1 MNRPTFAP
9 APASPSGSAR
19 EVPSEPLTRVAGIDW
34 ASTEHVVCVVGT
46 TGTEI
51 GQVIA
56 RFTITHTRAGLHKL
70 LTRLRELQVVRVG
83 IERPDGP
90 VVQALLAAAGADGAD
105 GACPGLRV
113 TVIPPRQVKNL
124 RSRYPGSGKDDR
136 GDAYVLADAIR
147 TDGHR
152 FADRVPD
159 LTIDTPATSA
169 LKALTRGRKDLVE
182 TRVGLVNQLRHT
194 LELAF
199 PAAVGLFFDLHSPI
213 ARAFLREHPAA
224 ADAATGAG
232 RDEHAM
238 AAWLTAHGYC
248 GRTTATELVRRLRDA
263 APGLTGPEALAR
275 RHVTLAL
282 LAAIDTIEARIT
294 DLTRQIKQALL
305 LHPDAAT
312 FTSLPRAGT
321 GVRAATLLAELG
333 DARGRYPTWEALA
346 AAAGASPV
354 TFASGKHTGV
364 GFRYNANTKLR
375 AALMDF
381 ADDSRHASPW
391 AADIYQRARARGHRH
406 PHAVRVLARAWTQVI
421 WTCWQNH
428 TTYQPD
434 RHGGLQRH
442 LQEATATAA

>member
-1 MNRPTFAP
+1 MNRPTLAP
-9 APASPSGSAR
+9 APASPPG
-19 EVPSEPLTRVAGIDW
+19 PPLTESAPSLSRVAGIDW
-34 ASTEHVVCVVGT
+34 ASTEHVICVLGT
-46 TGTEI
+46 TGTET
-51 GQVIA
+51 GQTIA
-56 RFTITHTRAGLHKL
+56 RFTVTHTRAGLQKL
-70 LTRLRELQVVRVG
+70 LTHLRELQVVRVG

-90 VVQALLAAAGADGAD
+90 VVAALLAAAGPH
-105 GACPGLRV
+105 GACPGMRI

-136 GDAYVLADAIR
+136 GDAFVLADAIR

-152 FADRVPD
+152 FPDRVPD
-159 LTIDTPATSA
+159 LTIDTPATAA
-169 LKALTRGRKDLVE
+169 LKALTRARKDLVE

-238 AAWLTAHGYC
+238 AAWLAAHGYC
-248 GRTTATELVRRLRDA
+248 GRTTAPEFLRRLRDA
-263 APGLTGPEALAR
+263 APGLSGQEALAR

-282 LAAIDTIEARIT
+282 LAAVDAVEAQIA
-294 DLTRQIKQALL
+294 DLNRQIKQALL
-305 LHPDAAT
+305 LHPDAGI

-354 TFASGKHTGV
+354 TFASGKHVGV

-391 AADIYQRARARGHRH
+391 AADIYTRARARGHRH

-428 TTYQPD
+428 NAYDPA

-442 LQEATATAA
+442 LEQASAAAA